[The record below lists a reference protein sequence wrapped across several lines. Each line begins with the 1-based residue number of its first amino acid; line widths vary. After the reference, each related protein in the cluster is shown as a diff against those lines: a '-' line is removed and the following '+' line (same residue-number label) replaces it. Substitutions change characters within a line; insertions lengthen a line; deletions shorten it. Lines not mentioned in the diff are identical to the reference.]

1 MHSISIKGMVLLSEW
16 YFFICRYYDADSG
29 TVIKESNFNPG
40 ARYSAPE
47 REGSYER
54 KGDRITKLGLNVYS
68 SNKPVD
74 TIVPSNESNSKRVL
88 VSSDYDMN
96 VADPKSRA
104 QLDLLCRLIGKAN
117 PSTENIDFKLNLFNN
132 DEEEL

>member
-1 MHSISIKGMVLLSEW
+1 MSS
-16 YFFICRYYDADSG
+16 YYDSNSG
-29 TVIKESNFNPG
+29 SVIKESNFNPG
-40 ARYSAPE
+40 ARYTQAD

-54 KGDRITKLGLNVYS
+54 RGDRVTKLGLNVYAA
-68 SNKPVD
+68 NKPVD
-74 TIVPSNESNSKRVL
+74 TIIPDQQANPRSKKAL

-96 VADPKSRA
+96 VADPKSKA

-117 PSTENIDFKLNLFNN
+117 PSKEKVDFKLNLFNN